1 MTAGAVVHA
10 ERGGAA
16 PEISRVREALRPGVM
31 RPRLLDALGLSRGA
45 CQVLDAK
52 YEPGFRCT
60 VLYAVGP
67 HRVRGDVAVGGW
79 PGAAGSGARLPGAA
93 RRVVVP
99 GVALSVFPADP
110 GLPALAAVTDPRMLC
125 AAIHELAPGARQRTR
140 AQPVR
145 LLRYRPGRRATLLAA
160 AGDPYV
166 VKVYHDPGKALAVAQ
181 ESVALQEALGS
192 AAGPLRLAT
201 TIGILPGM
209 PAVLQRAVRGHGLD
223 QLLGSPRGRAAGL
236 ADAVRAAA
244 QAMAALHRAP
254 VTSRRL
260 RPVDAELRR
269 FRSRAARVGCVD
281 PAAGAPLAMLADRLI
296 GTQPPVPGAI
306 AGLVHGDCKPS
317 QFRVHDGA
325 VTLLDFDHCGV
336 ADPASD
342 VGNFLASLR
351 QAGVRGRFAVSPG
364 SGRPGLLEALA
375 ATFLR
380 AYLDA
385 SEHAPAGP
393 FSTRAGWYEAVALE
407 RKALRAYSRS
417 PDSILPT
424 LLAREAHRVLDR
436 VFGGQP

>member
-1 MTAGAVVHA
+1 MTTGAAVDT
-10 ERGGAA
+10 ERGWAA
-16 PEISRVREALRPGVM
+16 AEVTRVREALRPGVM
-31 RPRLLDALGLSRGA
+31 HPRLLEALGLSYGA

-60 VLYAVGP
+60 VLYAIGP
-67 HRVRGDVAVGGW
+67 HLVRGDVAVGGW
-79 PGAAGSGARLPGAA
+79 QDAAEIGAQLPEAARL
-93 RRVVVP
+93 VVAP

-110 GLPALAAVTDPRMLC
+110 GLPALTAATDPRVLY
-125 AAIHELAPGARQRTR
+125 AAIRELAPAARHQARD
-140 AQPVR
+140 APVR

-181 ESVALQEALGS
+181 ESVALQQALGS
-192 AAGPLRLAT
+192 PDGPLRLAD
-201 TIGILPGM
+201 TIGVLPGM
-209 PAVLQRAVRGHGLD
+209 PAVLQRVVQGHGLD
-223 QLLGSPRGRAAGL
+223 QLLGSPRGRAARL
-236 ADAVRAAA
+236 ADAVRSAA
-244 QAMAALHRAP
+244 QALAALHRAP

-269 FRSRAARVGCVD
+269 FQSRAARVACVD
-281 PAAGAPLAMLADRLI
+281 PGVGAQLAQLADRLI
-296 GTQPPVPGAI
+296 STQPTAPGAI

-317 QFRVHDGA
+317 QFRVHGDA
-325 VTLLDFDHCGV
+325 LTLLDFDHCGA

-364 SGRPGLLEALA
+364 SGGPGLVEVLA

-380 AYLDA
+380 AYLGG
-385 SEHAPAGP
+385 SERPRAGP

-417 PDSILPT
+417 PDSILPA
-424 LLAREAHRVLDR
+424 LLAREAHRVLDQF
-436 VFGGQP
+436 FGGQP